1 MKPTANYIRALQLD
15 AYETILHLERMRDTD
30 ASWRFAARLQRA
42 KGNAEKLQVLNQDLH
57 EYHLQAGEECWVPNY
72 KTVAGKQVVEIV
84 RIKGNNSGDQ

>member
-15 AYETILHLERMRDTD
+15 AYETILRLERMRDTD

-42 KGNAEKLQVLNQDLH
+42 KGNAEKLKVLNEDLH

-72 KTVAGKQVVEIV
+72 KTVGGKQVVEIV
-84 RIKGNNSGDQ
+84 RINGQQHGS